1 MADLRPLGSEKLQ
14 GMDKIKRILEIAQ
27 YKETPKQ
34 NINENSSTDY
44 TIMLADGYTYGIV
57 KERLGYII
65 KKGLNESSL
74 NYSEQIPQ
82 RKYFRSYSEA
92 MKKLNLTAAEL
103 NRIYE
108 NEEGIALIGEQAG
121 QKKKFVLKVPK
132 KGGNKTPDVGGSAPE
147 AAPPAP
153 AAPTTPPPTTPP
165 GGEEG
170 PVGEPTSDTGGLP
183 ELSTEPTATPESGA
197 PTGEPGSEAPTG
209 EPDSDMGTTPELS
222 TEPMGEPGGDMGTT
236 PELSTEPMGEPEGG
250 DDLDLEGGA
259 RPPSFKSIQRLT
271 GKLSQRLRTI
281 EKEKSLESDDIKY
294 VINSIISALNL
305 DNLEEDDRDD
315 ILSKFDED
323 ESEYGAEGEGDL
335 DMSSEDDF
343 DMGGSGD
350 MGAPE
355 DTGGPVGEPME
366 MYNRFNESVV
376 EKVLGGY
383 FKYKPNEKKIL
394 EEKRKKEFLKNQLKN
409 AEIKKEIRK
418 MSESIEQMNTSF
430 KLLNENAKFVG
441 KTNKENLIFTKNGKQ
456 IKVTQRG
463 RII

>member
-14 GMDKIKRILEIAQ
+14 GMDKIRRILEIAQ

-44 TIMLADGYTYGIV
+44 TITLADGYTYGIV
-57 KERLGYII
+57 KERSGYII
-65 KKGLNESSL
+65 KKGLNETALS
-74 NYSEQIPQ
+74 YSEPIPQ

-121 QKKKFVLKVPK
+121 QKKKFILKVPK
-132 KGGNKTPDVGGSAPE
+132 KGGNKTPDVGGFTP
-147 AAPPAP
+147 P
-153 AAPTTPPPTTPP
+153 AAPSPATPPAAATTTPP

-170 PVGEPTSDTGGLP
+170 PVGEPTSDAGGLP
-183 ELSTEPTATPESGA
+183 ELSTEPTTTPESGA
-197 PTGEPGSEAPTG
+197 PTGGPEG
-209 EPDSDMGTTPELS
+209 DMGATPELS
-222 TEPMGEPGGDMGTT
+222 TEPTGGPEGGEEPIGEPTGGT
-236 PELSTEPMGEPEGG
+236 EGG
-250 DDLDLEGGA
+250 DDLDLDGGT

-281 EKEKSLESDDIKY
+281 EKEKNLESDDIKY
-294 VINSIISALNL
+294 VLNSIISALNL
-305 DNLEEDDRDD
+305 DNLEEDDRED

-343 DMGGSGD
+343 DMGGSED
-350 MGAPE
+350 MVPTE

-366 MYNRFNESVV
+366 TYNRFNESVV

-409 AEIKKEIRK
+409 AEIKKEIRQ
-418 MSESIEQMNTSF
+418 MSESIEQMKASF

-441 KTNKENLIFTKNGKQ
+441 KTNKENLIFIKNGKQ
-456 IKVTQRG
+456 LKVTQRG
-463 RII
+463 RIL